1 MPLRF
6 GLHTS
11 CTRFTILLDKFAESR
26 PGIVAADEVH
36 CLILTG
42 MSGEDV
48 IVLVAE
54 NLEPE
59 VIGIGDVYETV
70 VVEESVRSD

>member
-26 PGIVAADEVH
+26 PGIVAVDEVH
-36 CLILTG
+36 CLILTR
-42 MSGEDV
+42 MPREDV
-48 IVLVAE
+48 VMLVAE
-54 NLEPE
+54 NSEPE
-59 VIGIGDVYETV
+59 VIGIRDVYETIMA
-70 VVEESVRSD
+70 EKSIGSD